1 MHYLWACSQP
11 WICTKVNTTSKEQ
24 RKLICT
30 HHVALIVSVKEH
42 NLCLKLPIL
51 PFFCLGSILSV
62 KPVKL
67 ITAVLSLSQERE
79 NSLIRLFIVQYRLWP
94 LEAIGVGCLPKF
106 FFLLLQLLLFSALE
120 VLSKC
125 LSRLLFFAYRSKTT
139 LKAEKKWFFFYFDAF
154 ELLFLNNMILT
165 QV

>member
-51 PFFCLGSILSV
+51 PFLCLGSILSV

-106 FFLLLQLLLFSALE
+106 FFY
-120 VLSKC
+120 C
-125 LSRLLFFAYRSKTT
+125 CN
-139 LKAEKKWFFFYFDAF
+139 FFFSLPWKFCQSVCHGF
-154 ELLFLNNMILT
+154 CFLLIGQKQL
-165 QV
+165 